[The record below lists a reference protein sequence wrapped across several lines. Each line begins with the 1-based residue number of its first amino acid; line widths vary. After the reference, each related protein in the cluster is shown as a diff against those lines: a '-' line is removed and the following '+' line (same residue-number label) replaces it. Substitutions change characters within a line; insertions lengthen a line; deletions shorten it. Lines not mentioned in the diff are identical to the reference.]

1 MMDFYFYARH
11 VFRLFRPTTSTWY
24 RLARNTTWLST
35 CGTGVAASKW
45 PPTRCRPRWRPSR
58 LQRTAPTSW
67 RWVTG
72 TSNFGTWNIL
82 DRPRFVAS
90 FTRPT
95 FRLTFFFFF
104 FYLLYFVFYFGIYWL
119 MLMVSPFFIFFLY
132 FFVFFV
138 FFYCP
143 SSGRGRF
150 VFLSV
155 IQTRIRRACLR
166 AYVFAALRS
175 IRNLCRWWAV
185 RPYWVSSATTTFVTS
200 DAVAVRWA
208 TPRTPSPRRVSS
220 VNSTTV
226 AFWTNGSN

>member
-1 MMDFYFYARH
+1 MMDFLLRTTC
-11 VFRLFRPTTSTWY
+11 FRLFRPTTSTWY
-24 RLARNTTWLST
+24 RLARSTTWLST

-90 FTRPT
+90 FNRPT
-95 FRLTFFFFF
+95 FRLTFIFTCFTSCFISVSIDWCQWSRHFSSFF
-104 FYLLYFVFYFGIYWL
+104 V
-119 MLMVSPFFIFFLY
+119 VFFL
-132 FFVFFV
+132 

-166 AYVFAALRS
+166 ACLRAYVLAALRS

-200 DAVAVRWA
+200 DAVAVRWV
-208 TPRTPSPRRVSS
+208 TPRTPLPRRVSS